1 LNLGQNNLTAAF
13 LEAKSLAKAF
23 SSFSVKAAGI
33 TLDAI
38 EIGNE
43 VDLYQF
49 NGLRPSTYTSTQYV
63 KE

>member
-23 SSFSVKAAGI
+23 SSLSVKVAGI

-43 VDLYQF
+43 VDLYSN